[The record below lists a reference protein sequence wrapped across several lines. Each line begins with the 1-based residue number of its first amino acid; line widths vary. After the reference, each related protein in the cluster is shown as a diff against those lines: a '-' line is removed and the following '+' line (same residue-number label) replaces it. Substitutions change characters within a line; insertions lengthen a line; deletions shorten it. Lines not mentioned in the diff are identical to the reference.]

1 MISKLISKFKE
12 HYHKVM
18 QLPDSPKKIAA
29 GVALGVALDFLPV
42 PIISIPISFVLAKLM
57 RINAVAAVLTVIVF
71 KCAVPIFFALNYMV
85 GKMVLFDATV
95 SSAQNNFHAA
105 DVLGWIAWVKHLGYP
120 FLLGSF
126 INATLA
132 AAITYFI
139 VSNILIYRRRRKGNI
154 GPLKLPHPEK
164 VR

>member
-12 HYHKVM
+12 QYHKVM
-18 QLPDSPKKIAA
+18 QLPGSPKKIAA

-57 RINAVAAVLTVIVF
+57 RINAVAAVLTVILF
-71 KCAVPIFFALNYMV
+71 KCAVPVFYALNYMV
-85 GKMVLFDATV
+85 GKLVLLDAPV
-95 SSAQNNFHAA
+95 SSAHNHFYEAG
-105 DVLGWIAWVKHLGYP
+105 VLGWIVWVKHLGYP

-132 AAITYFI
+132 AAITYFVI
-139 VSNILIYRRRRKGNI
+139 SNILICRRRRKGNI